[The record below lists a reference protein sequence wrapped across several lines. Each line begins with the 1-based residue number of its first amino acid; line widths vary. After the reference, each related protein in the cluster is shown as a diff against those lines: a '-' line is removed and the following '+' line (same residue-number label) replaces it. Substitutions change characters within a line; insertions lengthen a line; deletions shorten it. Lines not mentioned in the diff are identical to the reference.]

1 MWTIAD
7 YQPTTLFSLRP
18 ATATTSGGK
27 SLILP
32 TPFAIKMALLDVAVR
47 TRGMRHAQSFF
58 PALRDMRIAVDPPQQ
73 IVVNSTFTKI
83 LRIQEHKGKAS
94 EKAEKI
100 VEAKAKQE
108 WPFKRTIAY
117 REYVQLA
124 GPLQLGFEGVDFS
137 LLAPLLLQVNY
148 LGKRGGF
155 IQLKATP
162 YQTEDLPSEFTEI
175 TASIGDSFPLGV
187 LQQLDDFGPKITYEY
202 ADVYSSKKM
211 RLGVHRILRPV
222 ILPYRMARS
231 SRGYTLY
238 ERFDGASSS

>member
-1 MWTIAD
+1 MWIIVD

-27 SLILP
+27 SLIVP

-47 TRGMRHAQSFF
+47 TRGVRYAESIV
-58 PALRDMRIAVDPPQQ
+58 PALRDMRIAIDPPPQ
-73 IVVNSTFTKI
+73 IVINSTFTKI

-94 EKAEKI
+94 ERAEK
-100 VEAKAKQE
+100 VAKAKAEQE

-124 GPLQLGFEGVDFS
+124 GPLQMGFEGVDFS
-137 LLAPLLLQVNY
+137 LLVPLLLQVNY

-155 IQLKATP
+155 IQLQATP

-175 TASIGDSFPLGV
+175 TASVGDSFPLGV
-187 LQQLDDFGPKITYEY
+187 LQQLDDFGPNITYEH
-202 ADVYSSKKM
+202 ANSYSNKNM
-211 RLGVHRILRPV
+211 RLGTHRILRPV

-238 ERFDGASSS
+238 ERFERGG

>member
-1 MWTIAD
+1 MWIIAD

-27 SLILP
+27 SLIVP

-47 TRGMRHAQSFF
+47 TRGVRYAESSF
-58 PALRDMRIAVDPPQQ
+58 PALRDMRIAIDPPPQ

-100 VEAKAKQE
+100 VEAKSEQE
-108 WPFKRTIAY
+108 WPFKKTIAY
-117 REYVQLA
+117 REYVQLV
-124 GPLQLGFEGVDFS
+124 GPLQFGFKNVDFS
-137 LLAPLLLQVNY
+137 LLVPLLLQVNY

-155 IQLKATP
+155 LQLQATP
-162 YQTEDLPSEFTEI
+162 YQTENLPSEFTEI
-175 TASIGDSFPLGV
+175 TESVGDSFPLGM
-187 LQQLDDFGPKITYEY
+187 LQQLDDFGPKITYEH
-202 ADVYSSKKM
+202 ANIYSGKSM
-211 RLGVHRILRPV
+211 RLGTHRILRPV
-222 ILPYRMARS
+222 ILPYRTARS

-238 ERFDGASSS
+238 ERFDQARQ